1 MDGTSDFVS
10 IIMAA
15 YNAEKTIELAICSV
29 AMQTC
34 PDWELIVINDCSTD
48 RTAEI
53 VSSLSELDSRIRLI
67 QNQKNSGVSISRKT
81 GMENANGNW
90 ISILDSDDIWEADK
104 LEKELKFMKDTRA
117 AFAYTAYEFG
127 DENAKGTG
135 RIVHPTDRLTYKK
148 ALSRTIIFT
157 TTVMFDLEKIDKEE
171 ILMKQVPSEDTA
183 TWWRILRSGH
193 IAYGLD
199 ENLAVYR
206 RPARSLS
213 SNKMTAIKRIWNLY
227 RNEEG
232 LGVIKSAYCFA
243 FWALRATL
251 RRI

>member
-1 MDGTSDFVS
+1 MEGTGRVS
-10 IIMAA
+10 IITPV
-15 YNAEKTIELAICSV
+15 YNAAGYVGDAIRSV
-29 AMQTC
+29 QAQTFT
-34 PDWELIVINDCSTD
+34 DWELWLVDDCSMDESVNVISGFLDDD
-48 RTAEI
+48 RIHLVKHT
-53 VSSLSELDSRIRLI
+53 
-67 QNQKNSGVSISRKT
+67 KNKGAANARNT
-81 GMENANGNW
+81 GIKMSTGRYIAF
-90 ISILDSDDIWEADK
+90 IDADDIWAKDK
-104 LEKELKFMKDTRA
+104 LEKELGFMARTGA

-127 DENAKGTG
+127 DENARGTG
-135 RIVHPTDRLTYKK
+135 RVVHPTDRLTYKE

-157 TTVMFDLEKIDKEE
+157 TTVMFDTEKIDRDK

-183 TWWRILRSGH
+183 TWWRILRNGY

-232 LGVIKSAYCFA
+232 LGVIKSAYYFA

>member
-1 MDGTSDFVS
+1 MEGAGRVS
-10 IIMAA
+10 IITPV
-15 YNAEKTIELAICSV
+15 YNAAEYVGDAIRSV
-29 AMQTC
+29 QAQTYT
-34 PDWELIVINDCSTD
+34 DWEMWLVDDCSSD
-48 RTAEI
+48 ESAGIISGFLEAE
-53 VSSLSELDSRIRLI
+53 RIHLVRFPENKGAANARNAGI
-67 QNQKNSGVSISRKT
+67 NMST
-81 GMENANGNW
+81 GRYIAF
-90 ISILDSDDIWEADK
+90 IDADDIWSKDK
-104 LEKELKFMKDTRA
+104 LEKEIKFMNDTRA

-135 RIVHPTDRLTYKK
+135 RIVHPSDRLTYKK

-183 TWWRILRSGH
+183 TWWRILRNGH

-232 LGVIKSAYCFA
+232 LGVIQSAYCFA

>member
-1 MDGTSDFVS
+1 MEGAGRVS
-10 IIMAA
+10 IITPV
-15 YNAEKTIELAICSV
+15 YNAAEYVGDAIRSV
-29 AMQTC
+29 QAQTYT
-34 PDWELIVINDCSTD
+34 DWEMWLVDDCSSD
-48 RTAEI
+48 ESAGIISDFLED
-53 VSSLSELDSRIRLI
+53 ERIHLVRFPENKGAANARNAGI
-67 QNQKNSGVSISRKT
+67 NMST
-81 GMENANGNW
+81 GRYIAF
-90 ISILDSDDIWEADK
+90 IDADDIWSKDK

-157 TTVMFDLEKIDKEE
+157 TTVMFDLERIDKEE

>member
-1 MDGTSDFVS
+1 MEGAGRVS
-10 IIMAA
+10 IISPVYNAAA
-15 YNAEKTIELAICSV
+15 YVGDAIRSV
-29 AMQTC
+29 QAQTYT
-34 PDWELIVINDCSTD
+34 DWELWLIDDCSLDESVNVISGFLDDD
-48 RTAEI
+48 RIHLVRHSDNKGAADARNTGIE
-53 VSSLSELDSRIRLI
+53 LS
-67 QNQKNSGVSISRKT
+67 T
-81 GMENANGNW
+81 GRYIAF
-90 ISILDSDDIWEADK
+90 IDSDDIWDSFK
-104 LEKELKFMKDTRA
+104 LEKELGFMEETGA

-135 RIVHPTDRLTYKK
+135 RIVHPLGRLTYKK

-157 TTVMFDLEKIDKEE
+157 TTVMFDLQKIDRKE
-171 ILMKQVPSEDTA
+171 ILMKKVPSEDTA
-183 TWWRILRSGH
+183 TWWRILRNGH

-206 RPARSLS
+206 RPAQSLS
-213 SNKMTAIKRIWNLY
+213 SNKMTAIRRIWNLY

>member
-1 MDGTSDFVS
+1 MEGAGRVS
-10 IIMAA
+10 IITPV
-15 YNAEKTIELAICSV
+15 YNAAGYVADAINSV
-29 AMQTC
+29 KAQTYT
-34 PDWELIVINDCSTD
+34 DWEMWLVDDCSSDESVDVISGFLDDD
-48 RTAEI
+48 RIHLVRHVENKGAANA
-53 VSSLSELDSRIRLI
+53 R
-67 QNQKNSGVSISRKT
+67 NT
-81 GMENANGNW
+81 GIKMSTGRYIAF
-90 ISILDSDDIWEADK
+90 IDADDIWAKDK
-104 LEKELKFMKDTRA
+104 LEKEIDFMTGTGA

-127 DENAKGTG
+127 DENARGTG
-135 RIVHPTDRLTYKK
+135 RIVHPVDRLTYKK

-157 TTVMFDLEKIDKEE
+157 TTVLFDLEKIDRDQ

-183 TWWRILRSGH
+183 TWWRILRNGY

-232 LGVIKSAYCFA
+232 LGVVRSAYYFA
-243 FWALRATL
+243 FWALKATL

>member
-1 MDGTSDFVS
+1 MEGAGRVS
-10 IIMAA
+10 IITPV
-15 YNAEKTIELAICSV
+15 YNAAGYVADAINSV
-29 AMQTC
+29 KAQTYT
-34 PDWELIVINDCSTD
+34 DWEMWLVDDCSSDESVNVISGFLDDD
-48 RTAEI
+48 RI
-53 VSSLSELDSRIRLI
+53 HLVRLDENKGAANAR
-67 QNQKNSGVSISRKT
+67 NT
-81 GMENANGNW
+81 GIKMSTGRYIAF
-90 ISILDSDDIWEADK
+90 IDADDIWDCLK
-104 LEKELKFMKDTRA
+104 LEKELAFMEETGA

-127 DENAKGTG
+127 DENARGTG
-135 RIVHPTDRLTYKK
+135 KLVHPIDRLTYKK

-157 TTVMFDLEKIDKEE
+157 TTVMFDLDKIDRDE

-183 TWWRILRSGH
+183 TWWRILRNGH

-199 ENLAVYR
+199 DNLAVYR
-206 RPARSLS
+206 RPAKSLS

-232 LGVIKSAYCFA
+232 LGVIKSAYYFA